1 MLLHLVLGV
10 QCLKVYLLLCIN
22 KSHQPQIVAS
32 HYIQCC
38 QLLDM
43 RKTAKSL
50 ELPCFMYETAYCF
63 IR

>member
-1 MLLHLVLGV
+1 MLLHLLLRV
-10 QCLKVYLLLCIN
+10 QCVKPYLLIFIN
-22 KSHQPQIVAS
+22 KTHQPQIVAS

-50 ELPCFMYETAYCF
+50 KLPCFMYENVYCL
-63 IR
+63 